1 MATTLSIG
9 PEQQRLEGRT
19 VRDIVEHDPAQ
30 VNEVWC
36 RKIFRQLLQSLEL
49 QYAMRMPHRAITPDT
64 VVFHDNGEPLLLP
77 TAVDEAEP
85 DEAADLTALA
95 RLVHFAITR
104 ELAPSGPLH
113 GRQLEGYSDSLVTA
127 VDRCMYGDPAER
139 PRSID
144 ELRHILGI
152 VSLGPAAPAAAP
164 VPTPAAAPL
173 AMPADAPA
181 ALTRPVT
188 VPLDAPFAAT
198 GSDVKIMSAA
208 APAAPAASAPSA
220 PSAAFAA
227 SAADPLPSFMHNPG
241 ARTRAGGLSRWQR
254 WAIAGGGGAVLLAVA
269 LALFAELRDSGSYD
283 HIVLT
288 LPQSGAHSDAHSD
301 AHPDEQSHEQARSDA
316 ASVPAPLAQAELEG
330 AADARV
336 PVPAQ
341 DGDAIAA
348 MAAQREAAQQ
358 QQQPQPAPALAA
370 RAPVLAAAPAN
381 RTAAP
386 GPARSATYKLQ
397 IQPWGVVYVD
407 GVDRGVSPPV
417 KRLVLTPGRHTIRI
431 ANPNFHDRVLE
442 VDTSAGSGQIAVDFS
457 DEPR

>member
-1 MATTLSIG
+1 MTSTLTTGL
-9 PEQQRLEGRT
+9 EQQHLEGRT

-77 TAVDEAEP
+77 TAVDDAEP
-85 DEAADLTALA
+85 DEAADMTALA

-104 ELAPSGPLH
+104 ELAPAGPLH
-113 GRQLEGYSDSLVTA
+113 GRQLEGYSDSLVSA
-127 VDRCMYGDPAER
+127 VDRCLYGDAAAR

-152 VSLGPAAPAAAP
+152 VSLGPVAAAVLP
-164 VPTPAAAPL
+164 P
-173 AMPADAPA
+173 DAPSA
-181 ALTRPVT
+181 MTAPVA
-188 VPLDAPFAAT
+188 VPLDAPFAAA
-198 GSDVKIMSAA
+198 GPDLKIMSAA
-208 APAAPAASAPSA
+208 APAPAGKP
-220 PSAAFAA
+220 
-227 SAADPLPSFMHNPG
+227 AADPLPSFMREAAG
-241 ARTRAGGLSRWQR
+241 AQPRTGGGLTRWQR
-254 WAIAGGGGAVLLAVA
+254 WALAGGGGALLLAVA

-288 LPQSGAHSDAHSD
+288 LPQTGDQAHG
-301 AHPDEQSHEQARSDA
+301 DA
-316 ASVPAPLAQAELEG
+316 ASAPPPLAQAE
-330 AADARV
+330 
-336 PVPAQ
+336 AQ
-341 DGDAIAA
+341 A
-348 MAAQREAAQQ
+348 
-358 QQQPQPAPALAA
+358 PAPLPPAA
-370 RAPVLAAAPAN
+370 VGDDSGETAAPAAAPAAVQPQA
-381 RTAAP
+381 AAP
-386 GPARSATYKLQ
+386 APAVRNLPPAAGAGPNAAGPAASATYRLQ

-417 KRLVLTPGRHTIRI
+417 KRLVLPPGRHTIRI

-442 VDTSAGSGQIAVDFS
+442 VDTSAGGGQIAVDFS

>member
-9 PEQQRLEGRT
+9 PEQQHLEGRT

-36 RKIFRQLLQSLEL
+36 RKIFRHLLQSLEL

-85 DEAADLTALA
+85 NEAADLTALA

-104 ELAPSGPLH
+104 ELAPAGPLR
-113 GRQLEGYSDSLVTA
+113 GRQLEGYSDSLLTA

-152 VSLGPAAPAAAP
+152 VSLGPAAPAAMPAV
-164 VPTPAAAPL
+164 VPA
-173 AMPADAPA
+173 AMPAVTPADPPA
-181 ALTRPVT
+181 AVTSPVT
-188 VPLDAPFAAT
+188 VPLDAPFAAMEP
-198 GSDVKIMSAA
+198 DVKIMSAA
-208 APAAPAASAPSA
+208 APAAFAASAPSTA
-220 PSAAFAA
+220 PAALAA
-227 SAADPLPSFMHNPG
+227 SAGDPVPSFMHSPG
-241 ARTRAGGLSRWQR
+241 AKARVGGLTRWQR
-254 WAIAGGGGAVLLAVA
+254 WAIAAGGGAVLLAVA

-288 LPQSGAHSDAHSD
+288 LPQAGEKSDAHSG
-301 AHPDEQSHEQARSDA
+301 EQARSDA
-316 ASVPAPLAQAELEG
+316 ASVPAPLAQAESQAELQVT
-330 AADARV
+330 ADAGV
-336 PVPAQ
+336 AAPAQ
-341 DGDAIAA
+341 NGDAIAA
-348 MAAQREAAQQ
+348 MSAQQEAAP
-358 QQQPQPAPALAA
+358 PQPAPALAA
-370 RAPVLAAAPAN
+370 PAPAAAAAN
-381 RTAAP
+381 RSAAA
-386 GPARSATYKLQ
+386 GPATSATYKLQ

-442 VDTSAGSGQIAVDFS
+442 VDTSAGSGKIAVDFS

>member
-1 MATTLSIG
+1 MTSTLTTG

-77 TAVDEAEP
+77 TAVDDAEP

-104 ELAPSGPLH
+104 ELAPAGPLH
-113 GRQLEGYSDSLVTA
+113 GRQLEGYSDSLITA
-127 VDRCMYGDPAER
+127 VDRCMAGDAAGR
-139 PRSID
+139 PRTID

-152 VSLGPAAPAAAP
+152 VSLGPVAPAVLPPDEPDAMTMP
-164 VPTPAAAPL
+164 VA
-173 AMPADAPA
+173 
-181 ALTRPVT
+181 
-188 VPLDAPFAAT
+188 VPLDAPFAAA
-198 GSDVKIMSAA
+198 GPDVKIMSAA
-208 APAAPAASAPSA
+208 APAAPAAATA
-220 PSAAFAA
+220 TAVTAAAIATAA
-227 SAADPLPSFMHNPG
+227 AAGDPLPSFMRDTG
-241 ARTRAGGLSRWQR
+241 AAKTRAPGGLTRWQR
-254 WAIAGGGGAVLLAVA
+254 WAIAGGGGALLLAVA

-288 LPQSGAHSDAHSD
+288 LPQTGDQAHSDA
-301 AHPDEQSHEQARSDA
+301 
-316 ASVPAPLAQAELEG
+316 ASAPPPLAQAEAQ
-330 AADARV
+330 AAA
-336 PVPAQ
+336 PLPPAANQ
-341 DGDAIAA
+341 DTAA
-348 MAAQREAAQQ
+348 ETASQET
-358 QQQPQPAPALAA
+358 PAPASLPP
-370 RAPVLAAAPAN
+370 APQPQTAAPAP
-381 RTAAP
+381 AAGQLP
-386 GPARSATYKLQ
+386 PAAARPNAAGPAASATYRLQ

-417 KRLVLTPGRHTIRI
+417 KRLVLPPGRHTIRI

-442 VDTSAGSGQIAVDFS
+442 VDTSAGGGMIAVDFK